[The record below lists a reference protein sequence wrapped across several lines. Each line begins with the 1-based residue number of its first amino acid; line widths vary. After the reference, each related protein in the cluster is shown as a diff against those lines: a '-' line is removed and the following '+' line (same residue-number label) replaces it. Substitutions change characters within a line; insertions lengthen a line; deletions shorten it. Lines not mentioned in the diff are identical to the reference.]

1 MGMKPPYSKTTFVTV
16 NHFRIN
22 PRKSEEKNSKT
33 TFVTVNP
40 IITIIFIINNHNSKT
55 TFVTVNLA
63 AYEQG
68 AATPEFKNNFCYC

>member
-16 NHFRIN
+16 NLLLGIGYLLTYMH
-22 PRKSEEKNSKT
+22 SKT

-55 TFVTVNLA
+55 TFVTVN
-63 AYEQG
+63 Q
-68 AATPEFKNNFCYC
+68 KNIIHKSF